1 MSVGSSEDRGCG
13 SVVEHLLQMKKA
25 LGTIPKS
32 SEDTKYSRKT
42 TISVVFIILDPED
55 LKGLGF
61 KDLAEGNLFSLGL
74 IEGFLPAT
82 LPNNLA
88 IYKEN
93 RDSQSWQWQVAPGS
107 NGTLLSTKLGQNSPA
122 GRAHLWLAEPPLF

>member
-1 MSVGSSEDRGCG
+1 M
-13 SVVEHLLQMKKA
+13 VEHLLQIHKA
-25 LGTIPKS
+25 LGNIPKS

-42 TISVVFIILDPED
+42 TIFA
-55 LKGLGF
+55 GF
-61 KDLAEGNLFSLGL
+61 EGIRVQRLNRGEPFSSGL

-93 RDSQSWQWQVAPGS
+93 RDSQSWQRQVARGS
-107 NGTLLSTKLGQNSPA
+107 NGTLPSTKLGQNSPV
-122 GRAHLWLAEPPLF
+122 GRAHL